1 MQPSRVLGALVAIS
15 SACLAGPALAAD
27 PPAAEAPVVP
37 PPAALT
43 PPEAAP
49 PPPPPPAEAPPTP
62 PPVAAPQAAPAAP
75 NGAPD
80 GAAPAA
86 GKGMPRVHIEA
97 DRENVRLMRIDA
109 IYSGL
114 DGEGIMVHPVCKAP
128 CDEVVDAREGHT
140 YFLAGPGMIPS
151 RGFRLKNT
159 TGDVTARVDGGS
171 ATARNTGWLLA
182 GFGGAALVGGAIL
195 LPMGLAGNPVLG
207 SDGNVAQDDRTAMT
221 TGGAIALGAGAALVA
236 TGVVMIVTSKTSLEL
251 VRGKDRS
258 AGVRLENGR
267 IVF

>member
-1 MQPSRVLGALVAIS
+1 MQLSRVLGAIVAVS
-15 SACLAGPALAAD
+15 SLGLAGSAKAEGPPTTQQAPA
-27 PPAAEAPVVP
+27 VP
-37 PPAALT
+37 PPAAMT

-62 PPVAAPQAAPAAP
+62 PAAGAPEAAPAAP
-75 NGAPD
+75 NGA
-80 GAAPAA
+80 APGA

-109 IYSGL
+109 VYSGL
-114 DGEGIMVHPVCKAP
+114 DGEGIMVRSVCKAP
-128 CDEVVDAREGHT
+128 CDEVVDARKGHT

-159 TGDVTARVDGGS
+159 TGEVTARVDGGS
-171 ATARNTGWLLA
+171 TTARNVGWVLA
-182 GFGGAALVGGAIL
+182 GFGGAAVIGGAIM
-195 LPMGLAGNPVLG
+195 LPMGLGGNPILSAEG
-207 SDGNVAQDDRTAMT
+207 GVAQDDRKAMATA
-221 TGGAIALGAGAALVA
+221 GGIALGAGAALVV
-236 TGVVMIVTSKTSLEL
+236 TGVVMIATSKTRLEL
-251 VRGKDRS
+251 VPGSDRS